1 LAGNL
6 AAEGIVSA
14 NNAMAIPSAVVP
26 AKAVEYTTSAHPTL
40 LEAIRDLW
48 AYRELFFFL
57 AWRDITIRYRQTLL
71 GAAWA
76 VLQPLIT
83 MLVFT
88 FLFGVVV
95 KVDTGGIPAPI
106 FYFSALL
113 PWLYFAATATNA
125 GNSLVGN
132 GDLIKKVYF
141 PRLIL
146 PGAGSLVGL
155 ADMAISA
162 LILVAMMAYYGVLS
176 WRLVLW
182 LPLTLLL
189 FAFSFGIGILLSAL
203 NVKYR
208 DVKHA
213 IPFMIQIW
221 LFLTPVIYPVKAVPQ
236 QFRWLLAL
244 NPLSGII
251 EAFRATVAPTA
262 PFHLSSLMLSIGA
275 TILILVVG
283 TTYFRRV
290 EGYFTDIV

>member
-1 LAGNL
+1 MSAGGTV
-6 AAEGIVSA
+6 AF
-14 NNAMAIPSAVVP
+14 PSAAVAP
-26 AKAVEYTTSAHPTL
+26 KAVEYTTAGTPTV
-40 LEAIRDLW
+40 LEAARDLW
-48 AYRELFFFL
+48 SYRELFFFL
-57 AWRDITIRYRQTLL
+57 AWRDITIRYRQTVL

-95 KVDTGGIPAPI
+95 KVDTGRIPAPI

-113 PWLYFAATATNA
+113 PWLYFAATVTNA
-125 GNSLVGN
+125 GNSLVTN

-146 PGAGSLVGL
+146 PGAGALVGL
-155 ADMAISA
+155 ADLAIGA
-162 LILVAMMAYYGVLS
+162 LILLAMMAYYGVLS
-176 WRLVLW
+176 WRLILW
-182 LPLTLLL
+182 VPLTALL
-189 FAFSFGIGILLSAL
+189 FAFSFGTGVVLSAV

-213 IPFMIQIW
+213 IPFLVQIW
-221 LFLTPVIYPVKAVPQ
+221 MFLTPVIYPTTAVPH

-251 EAFRATVAPTA
+251 EAFRATVAPSA
-262 PFHLSSLMLSIGA
+262 PFGGSSLLLSIA
-275 TILILVVG
+275 VTIVILIVG

>member
-1 LAGNL
+1 MSTD
-6 AAEGIVSA
+6 SA
-14 NNAMAIPSAVVP
+14 MVLPSASPV
-26 AKAVEYTTSAHPTL
+26 AKQVEYTTSGTPPV
-40 LEAIRDLW
+40 LEGLRDLW
-48 AYRELFFFL
+48 SYRELFFFL
-57 AWRDITIRYRQTLL
+57 AWRDITIRYRQTAL

-83 MLVFT
+83 MFVFT

-113 PWLYFAATATNA
+113 PWLYFAATISSA
-125 GNSLVGN
+125 GNSLVSN

-146 PGAGSLVGL
+146 PGSGALVPL
-155 ADMAISA
+155 ADLAISA

-176 WRLVLW
+176 WRLILW
-182 LPLTLLL
+182 LPLTALL
-189 FAFSFGIGILLSAL
+189 FAFSFGMGVLLSAV

-213 IPFMIQIW
+213 IPFLIQIW
-221 LFLTPVIYPVKAVPQ
+221 MFLTPVIYPIKAVPPR
-236 QFRWLLAL
+236 FRLFLAI

-251 EAFRATVAPTA
+251 EAFRATVAPSV
-262 PFHLSSLMLSIGA
+262 PFDGSSLLLSVGA
-275 TILILVVG
+275 TIFVLIIG

>member
-1 LAGNL
+1 
-6 AAEGIVSA
+6 VSA
-14 NNAMAIPSAVVP
+14 DSTLAFPSATASSKV
-26 AKAVEYTTSAHPTL
+26 VEYTTSGTPTL
-40 LEAIRDLW
+40 LESARDLW
-48 AYRELFFFL
+48 SYRELFFFL
-57 AWRDITIRYRQTLL
+57 AWRDITIRYRQTIL

-113 PWLYFAATATNA
+113 PWMYFAATVTNA
-125 GNSLVGN
+125 GNSLVSN

-146 PGAGSLVGL
+146 PGAGALVGL
-155 ADMAISA
+155 ADMAIGA
-162 LILVAMMAYYGVLS
+162 VILAAMMAYYGVLS
-176 WRLVLW
+176 WRLILW
-182 LPLTLLL
+182 LPLTALL
-189 FAFSFGIGILLSAL
+189 FAFSFGVGVLLSAV

-221 LFLTPVIYPVKAVPQ
+221 MFLTPVIYPTKAIPH

-251 EAFRATVAPTA
+251 EAFRATIAPSA
-262 PFHLSSLMLSIGA
+262 PFDRSSLLLSIGA
-275 TILILVVG
+275 TVIILIVG